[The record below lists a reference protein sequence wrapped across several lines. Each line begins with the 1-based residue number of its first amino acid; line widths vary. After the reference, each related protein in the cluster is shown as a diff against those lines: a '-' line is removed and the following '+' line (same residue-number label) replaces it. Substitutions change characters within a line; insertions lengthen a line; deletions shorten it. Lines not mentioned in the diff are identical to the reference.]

1 MKGIDKMKKK
11 ILVFTIGIFAA
22 GVLTGCSNGTDIK
35 NTYSDETEKVNQV
48 DDEEVKSSARKLSDY
63 INSVMQIYEADVET
77 ESIEGSVPDSID
89 VSVEYGNIVNIT
101 DVDEELE
108 SRIQGAL
115 GQEYKDYEKID
126 ISISKRTETE
136 FIVKFE
142 VTVTIDDVTVS
153 NNV

>member
-22 GVLTGCSNGTDIK
+22 GVLAGCSNGTDIK

>member
-1 MKGIDKMKKK
+1 
-11 ILVFTIGIFAA
+11 
-22 GVLTGCSNGTDIK
+22 
-35 NTYSDETEKVNQV
+35 
-48 DDEEVKSSARKLSDY
+48 
-63 INSVMQIYEADVET
+63 MQIYEADVET